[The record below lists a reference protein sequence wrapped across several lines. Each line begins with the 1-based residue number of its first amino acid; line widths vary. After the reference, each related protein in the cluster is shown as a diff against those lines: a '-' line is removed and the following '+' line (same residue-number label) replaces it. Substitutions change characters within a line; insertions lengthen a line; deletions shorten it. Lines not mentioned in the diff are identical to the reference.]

1 MDTATQIKNNLISRI
16 NASDDLAFLQAL
28 QTIFDSSE
36 QALFELNEAQEKSI
50 EIGREEIKRGDYIA
64 HEQLMSGLESW
75 LGNK

>member
-16 NASDDLAFLQAL
+16 NDSDDLVFLRAL

-50 EIGREEIKRGDYIA
+50 EIGREQINRGDFIV

>member
-16 NASDDLAFLQAL
+16 NDSDDLAFLRAL
-28 QTIFDSSE
+28 QTIFESSE
-36 QALFELNEAQEKSI
+36 QALFELNEAQEESI
-50 EIGREEIKRGDYIA
+50 EMGREEIKRGDSIA